1 MPLPL
6 PSTLS
11 PSKVSSFTN
20 CALAFRF
27 TNIDR
32 LPEPP
37 SLPAVKGTT
46 VHRALELLLDA
57 EPAGRTPDRARE
69 CLEQALVEMAEDADF
84 VALALSSGDADA
96 FARDAAAMVDRYFSL
111 EDPTTVETVGLEM
124 MLTADL
130 GDVTARGIIDR
141 LERDGEGQLVVTD
154 YKTGRAP
161 SPDQQGA
168 RMTGVHFYSML
179 CEHVLGERPVRVQL
193 VYLGRDPQIISVSTS
208 EQSNRGTERKVRA
221 VWSAIERA
229 CATED
234 FRPRPGALCRWCS
247 FQAYC
252 PAFGGDPDQ
261 AVVQLGRGDG

>member
-37 SLPAVKGTT
+37 SMPAVKGTT
-46 VHRALELLLDA
+46 VHRALELLFES
-57 EPAGRTPDRARE
+57 EPQARTVDRARE
-69 CLEQALVEMAEDADF
+69 CLQLALAEMAEDPDY
-84 VALALSSGDADA
+84 VGLSLDPTAAEA
-96 FARDAAAMVDRYFSL
+96 FARDAAVMVERYFTL
-111 EDPTTVETVGLEM
+111 EDPASVEAVGLEM

-130 GDVTARGIIDR
+130 GEVTARGIIDR
-141 LERDGEGQLVVTD
+141 LERDADGQLVVTD

-161 SPDQQGA
+161 GPDQHGA
-168 RMTGVHFYSML
+168 RMGGVHFYSML
-179 CEHVLGERPVRVQL
+179 CEHVLGERPARVQL
-193 VYLGRDPQIISVSTS
+193 VYLGREPQIISTPTS

-229 CATED
+229 CETED

-252 PAFGGDPDQ
+252 PSFGGDPSQ
-261 AVVQLGRGDG
+261 AAVQLGGAG